1 MNILP
6 RRKVTVAQLLLLAAI
21 FELLTAMVV
30 MATSTWLL
38 QGAIELPS
46 RAWAALILGMIFA
59 VSAGCGVMA
68 LAFHDNGDD

>member
-6 RRKVTVAQLLLLAAI
+6 RRKVTIGQLLLLAAI
-21 FELLTAMVV
+21 FELLAATVV

-46 RAWAALILGMIFA
+46 RAWVALIFETIFA

-68 LAFHDNGDD
+68 LAFHSNGDD